1 MVSESFSW
9 SCRRHRHY
17 RLFVAVVLLSCLA
30 APAVA
35 ADRHAGYYYPE
46 PATSETY
53 KARTLTLGEATREKR
68 IGFIVTLTNQM
79 LGRPYPPEFAVFV
92 KGAEAEKMI
101 IVALHDDYLDTL
113 YRARALFALL
123 TSVARSSRFITEHGL
138 QDFVT
143 FFDLA
148 KLLGFSQITISD
160 GDAFAHQVIIE

>member
-1 MVSESFSW
+1 MISRSFSW
-9 SCRRHRHY
+9 FCRKHCHHG
-17 RLFVAVVLLSCLA
+17 LWAAAMLLSCLA

-53 KARTLTLGEATREKR
+53 KARTLTLGEASREMR
-68 IGFIVTLTNQM
+68 IGFIVTLTNKM
-79 LGRPYPPEFAVFV
+79 LSRPYPPGFAVFV
-92 KGAEAEKMI
+92 KGAEAEKLI
-101 IVALHDDYLDTL
+101 IVALRDDYLDTL
-113 YRARALFALL
+113 YRARALFAML
-123 TSVARSSRFITEHGL
+123 TSVVRSSRFITEHGL

-148 KLLGFSQITISD
+148 KLLGFAQITISD

>member
-1 MVSESFSW
+1 MISESFNW
-9 SCRRHRHY
+9 FCRQHRHH
-17 RLFVAVVLLSCLA
+17 RLWAAAILLSCLA

-53 KARTLTLGEATREKR
+53 KARTLTHGEASREMR
-68 IGFIVTLTNQM
+68 IGFVVTLTNKM
-79 LGRPYPPEFAVFV
+79 LNRPYPPGFAVFV
-92 KGAEAEKMI
+92 KGAEAEKLI
-101 IVALHDDYLDTL
+101 IVALRDDYIDTL

-123 TSVARSSRFITEHGL
+123 TSVVRSSPFIIEHGL

-143 FFDLA
+143 FFDLV

>member
-1 MVSESFSW
+1 MVSRSFSW
-9 SCRRHRHY
+9 LCRGHRHDG
-17 RLFVAVVLLSCLA
+17 LLVVAMLLSCLA

-53 KARTLTLGEATREKR
+53 KARTLTLGEADRKMR

-79 LGRPYPPEFAVFV
+79 LSRPYPPGFAVFV
-92 KGAEAEKMI
+92 KGAEAEKLI
-101 IVALHDDYLDTL
+101 IVALRDDYLDTL
-113 YRARALFALL
+113 YRARALFAML
-123 TSVARSSRFITEHGL
+123 TSVVRSSPFITEHGL

-148 KLLGFSQITISD
+148 KLMGFSQITISD
-160 GDAFAHQVIIE
+160 GDAFAHQVIVE

>member
-9 SCRRHRHY
+9 LYRGHRHC
-17 RLFVAVVLLSCLA
+17 RLFVAAVLLSCLA

-53 KARTLTLGEATREKR
+53 KARTLTLGEADRQMR
-68 IGFIVTLTNQM
+68 IGFIVTLTNKM
-79 LGRPYPPEFAVFV
+79 LSQPYPPGFAVFV
-92 KGAEAEKMI
+92 KGAEAEKLI
-101 IVALHDDYLDTL
+101 IVALRDDYLDTL
-113 YRARALFALL
+113 YRARALFAMM
-123 TSVARSSRFITEHGL
+123 TSVVRSSPFITEHGL

-148 KLLGFSQITISD
+148 KLMGFSQITISD
-160 GDAFAHQVIIE
+160 GDAFAHQVIVE

>member
-1 MVSESFSW
+1 MISESFNW
-9 SCRRHRHY
+9 FCRQHRHH
-17 RLFVAVVLLSCLA
+17 RLWAAAILLSCLA

-53 KARTLTLGEATREKR
+53 KARTLTHGEASREMR
-68 IGFIVTLTNQM
+68 IGFVVTLTNKM
-79 LGRPYPPEFAVFV
+79 LNRPYPPGFAVFV
-92 KGAEAEKMI
+92 KGAEAEKLI
-101 IVALHDDYLDTL
+101 IVALRDDYIDTL

-123 TSVARSSRFITEHGL
+123 TSVVRSSRFIVEHGL

-143 FFDLA
+143 FFDLV

>member
-1 MVSESFSW
+1 MVSGFFDLSRSG
-9 SCRRHRHY
+9 RRRRARY
-17 RLFVAVVLLSCLA
+17 AAALFLTCLA
-30 APAVA
+30 MPASA

-53 KARTLTLGEATREKR
+53 KARMLTFGEANREMR

-79 LGRPYPPEFAVFV
+79 LNRPYPPGFAVFA
-92 KGAEAEKMI
+92 KGAEAEKLI
-101 IVALHDDYLDTL
+101 IVALRDDYLDTL
-113 YRARALFALL
+113 YRARALFAML

-148 KLLGFSQITISD
+148 KLLGFAQITISD
-160 GDAFAHQVIIE
+160 GDGFAHQVVIE